1 MVAPIQVLPICFDLS
16 CYFVMISGPIINVGN
31 HVEIAGMYVTMIKKI
46 NITPKKGSA
55 ARTTLIIG
63 IPATPEVTNRF
74 KPTGGVIIP
83 ISMFTTMMIP
93 R

>member
-1 MVAPIQVLPICFDLS
+1 MGLFR
-16 CYFVMISGPIINVGN
+16 YFVMISGPIIKVGN
-31 HVEIAGMYVTMIKKI
+31 HVEIAGMYVTIIKKM
-46 NITPKKGSA
+46 NITPKNGSA

-63 IPATPEVTNRF
+63 IPATPEVTKRF